1 MLRYEML
8 RCNLGNV
15 ILLLQSMGIEMSTF
29 ALIDAPPLENIRQA
43 MYELWVLGALAGAF
57 TSTN

>member
-1 MLRYEML
+1 MLTYAML

-15 ILLLQSMGIEMSTF
+15 ILLLQSMGIDMSTF
-29 ALIDAPPLENIRQA
+29 ALIDAPPLANIRQA

-57 TSTN
+57 ASTN